1 MGPSGRLGDVW
12 AGAVKRVGGSGCSL
26 AMSETKRG
34 VKSGHGMA
42 VAGRVLGYIFVVPA
56 LSISTTVGIGSTL
69 QGP

>member
-1 MGPSGRLGDVW
+1 
-12 AGAVKRVGGSGCSL
+12 
-26 AMSETKRG
+26 MSETKRG